1 MGLRSPRPRL
11 ARFLK
16 ACVRKFLRVLVL
28 AAVIMLGVWLIVEF
42 AVSRAGK
49 EKTEAKL
56 QQNVE
61 KSSET

>member
-1 MGLRSPRPRL
+1 L

-56 QQNVE
+56 QQNAE

>member
-1 MGLRSPRPRL
+1 
-11 ARFLK
+11 
-16 ACVRKFLRVLVL
+16 VRKFLRVLVL

-56 QQNVE
+56 QQNAE